1 MRKNMSLKLRPL
13 FIVAIIALLA
23 GCSNAYYSAME
34 KVGIH
39 KRDIFIDRVEEATE
53 SQQKTKEQFKD
64 ALEKFSSVVNIQP
77 SELRDRYDDLQDV
90 YDASESQ
97 ANDVKKRIAAV
108 EDVANA
114 LFEEWAT
121 EIQQYSSAALKRDS
135 QQKYKATKRQYG
147 QILKAMKQSEAKIRP
162 VMAAL
167 KDQLLYLK
175 HNLNAQAI
183 AALKG
188 ELTSIKSNVNALIKD
203 MEASINRSQSFI
215 KNFKQD

>member
-1 MRKNMSLKLRPL
+1 MSLKLRTL
-13 FIVAIIALLA
+13 FIIAIIPLLA
-23 GCSNAYYSAME
+23 SCSNAYYSAME

-97 ANDVKKRIAAV
+97 ATDVKKRIAAV

-114 LFEEWAT
+114 LFEEWAA

-147 QILKAMKQSEAKIRP
+147 QILRAMKQSEAKIRP